1 MKKIDAILNREQEKY
16 PALINKLS
24 MILEPFALLATGNAP
39 VYIGRIAE
47 EMAVKECKECGAFI
61 FSIEGND
68 LAHVDLKK
76 MEASVFGGE
85 HFSISTEDAQSVKNV
100 LEALKHRDGS
110 DNDIDPVRDI
120 IDGSD
125 NDIDLV
131 RDIIDGMPKEL
142 KSLLGAAIAVSRLR
156 KRGDN

>member
-100 LEALKHRDGS
+100 LEALTLLRTLSMVCPRNSNHFS
-110 DNDIDPVRDI
+110 
-120 IDGSD
+120 
-125 NDIDLV
+125 
-131 RDIIDGMPKEL
+131 EL
-142 KSLLGAAIAVSRLR
+142 LLQYQDSAREEITKKVFEDKYHWANLL
-156 KRGDN
+156 

>member
-39 VYIGRIAE
+39 VYVGRIAE

-110 DNDIDPVRDI
+110 DPVKDI
-120 IDGSD
+120 IE
-125 NDIDLV
+125 
-131 RDIIDGMPKEL
+131 GMPKEL
-142 KSLLGAAIAVSRLR
+142 KSLLGAAIVMSKLR
-156 KRGDN
+156 KKGDN

>member
-1 MKKIDAILNREQEKY
+1 MKKIDAILNRKKY
-16 PALINKLS
+16 PTLINKLS

-110 DNDIDPVRDI
+110 DNDPVK
-120 IDGSD
+120 
-125 NDIDLV
+125 
-131 RDIIDGMPKEL
+131 DIIDGMPKEL

>member
-39 VYIGRIAE
+39 VYIGRIAK
-47 EMAVKECKECGAFI
+47 EMAVEECKECGAFI

-100 LEALKHRDGS
+100 LEALKHRD
-110 DNDIDPVRDI
+110 DIDPVK
-120 IDGSD
+120 
-125 NDIDLV
+125 
-131 RDIIDGMPKEL
+131 DIIDGMPKEL

>member
-16 PALINKLS
+16 PTLINKLS

-47 EMAVKECKECGAFI
+47 EMAVKECKECAAFI
-61 FSIEGND
+61 FSIKGND

-100 LEALKHRDGS
+100 LEALKHRD
-110 DNDIDPVRDI
+110 DIDPVK
-120 IDGSD
+120 
-125 NDIDLV
+125 
-131 RDIIDGMPKEL
+131 DIIDGMPKEL
-142 KSLLGAAIAVSRLR
+142 KSFLGAAVVVSRLR

>member
-16 PALINKLS
+16 PTLINKLS

-47 EMAVKECKECGAFI
+47 EVAVKECSGAFI

-110 DNDIDPVRDI
+110 DNDPVK
-120 IDGSD
+120 
-125 NDIDLV
+125 
-131 RDIIDGMPKEL
+131 DIIDGMPKEL
-142 KSLLGAAIAVSRLR
+142 KSLLGAAIVVSRLR

>member
-1 MKKIDAILNREQEKY
+1 MEKIDAILNREQEKY

-47 EMAVKECKECGAFI
+47 EMAVKECGAFI

-100 LEALKHRDGS
+100 LEALKHRDG
-110 DNDIDPVRDI
+110 NDIDPVK
-120 IDGSD
+120 
-125 NDIDLV
+125 
-131 RDIIDGMPKEL
+131 DIIDGMPKEL

>member
-1 MKKIDAILNREQEKY
+1 MKKIDAILNREQEQY
-16 PALINKLS
+16 PALISKLS
-24 MILEPFALLATGNAP
+24 MILEPFALLAVGNAP
-39 VYIGRIAE
+39 VYVGRIVE
-47 EMAVKECKECGAFI
+47 ELGVKQCKDCGAFI
-61 FSIEGND
+61 FNIGGND

-100 LEALKHRDGS
+100 LEALKHRY
-110 DNDIDPVRDI
+110 
-120 IDGSD
+120 GSD

-131 RDIIDGMPKEL
+131 RDTIDGMPKEL

>member
-39 VYIGRIAE
+39 VYVGRIAE

-76 MEASVFGGE
+76 MEAYVFGGE

-100 LEALKHRDGS
+100 LEALKHRD
-110 DNDIDPVRDI
+110 DIDPVK
-120 IDGSD
+120 
-125 NDIDLV
+125 
-131 RDIIDGMPKEL
+131 DIIDGMPKEL

>member
-1 MKKIDAILNREQEKY
+1 MKKIDAILNREQVKY

-24 MILEPFALLATGNAP
+24 MILEPLATGNAP

-100 LEALKHRDGS
+100 LEALNIVMAVIMTLTLLRTLSMVCLRNSNHFSELLLQYQDSAREE
-110 DNDIDPVRDI
+110 IT
-120 IDGSD
+120 
-125 NDIDLV
+125 
-131 RDIIDGMPKEL
+131 KE
-142 KSLLGAAIAVSRLR
+142 GF
-156 KRGDN
+156 

>member
-39 VYIGRIAE
+39 VYIGRIVE

-85 HFSISTEDAQSVKNV
+85 TFSISIEDAESVRNTV
-100 LEALKHRDGS
+100 DALENRKGS
-110 DNDIDPVRDI
+110 DHDIDENPIKDI
-120 IDGSD
+120 IE
-125 NDIDLV
+125 
-131 RDIIDGMPKEL
+131 GMPKEL
-142 KSLLGAAIAVSRLR
+142 KSLLGAAIVMSKLR
-156 KRGDN
+156 KKGDN

>member
-47 EMAVKECKECGAFI
+47 EMAVKECRECSAFI

-110 DNDIDPVRDI
+110 DNDIDPVK
-120 IDGSD
+120 
-125 NDIDLV
+125 
-131 RDIIDGMPKEL
+131 DIIDGMPKEL

>member
-24 MILEPFALLATGNAP
+24 MILEPLATGNAP

-47 EMAVKECKECGAFI
+47 EMAVRGCKECGAFI

-76 MEASVFGGE
+76 MEASVVN
-85 HFSISTEDAQSVKNV
+85 IS
-100 LEALKHRDGS
+100 LYPLKM
-110 DNDIDPVRDI
+110 
-120 IDGSD
+120 
-125 NDIDLV
+125 L
-131 RDIIDGMPKEL
+131 
-142 KSLLGAAIAVSRLR
+142 SL
-156 KRGDN
+156 

>member
-1 MKKIDAILNREQEKY
+1 MW
-16 PALINKLS
+16 
-24 MILEPFALLATGNAP
+24 
-39 VYIGRIAE
+39 
-47 EMAVKECKECGAFI
+47 C

-110 DNDIDPVRDI
+110 DNDIDPVK
-120 IDGSD
+120 
-125 NDIDLV
+125 
-131 RDIIDGMPKEL
+131 DIIDGMPKEL
-142 KSLLGAAIAVSRLR
+142 KSLLGAAIAVSAREEIT
-156 KRGDN
+156 KEGF

>member
-1 MKKIDAILNREQEKY
+1 M
-16 PALINKLS
+16 
-24 MILEPFALLATGNAP
+24 
-39 VYIGRIAE
+39 V
-47 EMAVKECKECGAFI
+47 VKECKECGAFI

-110 DNDIDPVRDI
+110 DNDIDPVK
-120 IDGSD
+120 
-125 NDIDLV
+125 
-131 RDIIDGMPKEL
+131 DIIDGMPKEL

>member
-47 EMAVKECKECGAFI
+47 EIAVKECGAFI

-76 MEASVFGGE
+76 MEASVFGSE

-100 LEALKHRDGS
+100 LEALKHRD
-110 DNDIDPVRDI
+110 DIDPVK
-120 IDGSD
+120 
-125 NDIDLV
+125 
-131 RDIIDGMPKEL
+131 DIIDGMPKEL

>member
-16 PALINKLS
+16 PTLINKLS

-100 LEALKHRDGS
+100 L
-110 DNDIDPVRDI
+110 
-120 IDGSD
+120 
-125 NDIDLV
+125 
-131 RDIIDGMPKEL
+131 
-142 KSLLGAAIAVSRLR
+142 AAIMTLTLLRTLSMVGTQITSRSCYCSIKTPQER
-156 KRGDN
+156 R

>member
-47 EMAVKECKECGAFI
+47 EMAVKECEECGALI

-100 LEALKHRDGS
+100 LEALKHRD
-110 DNDIDPVRDI
+110 DIDPVK
-120 IDGSD
+120 
-125 NDIDLV
+125 
-131 RDIIDGMPKEL
+131 DIIDGMPKEL
-142 KSLLGAAIAVSRLR
+142 KSLLGAAIAISRLR
-156 KRGDN
+156 KKGDN

>member
-1 MKKIDAILNREQEKY
+1 
-16 PALINKLS
+16 
-24 MILEPFALLATGNAP
+24 
-39 VYIGRIAE
+39 
-47 EMAVKECKECGAFI
+47 MAVKECKECGAFI

-110 DNDIDPVRDI
+110 DNDIDPVK
-120 IDGSD
+120 
-125 NDIDLV
+125 
-131 RDIIDGMPKEL
+131 DIIDGMPKEL

>member
-1 MKKIDAILNREQEKY
+1 MKKIDMILNGTKEQY
-16 PALINKLS
+16 PSLISKLS
-24 MILEPFALLATGNAP
+24 NILEPFALLAVGKAP
-39 VYIGRIAE
+39 VYIGRIVE
-47 EMAVKECKECGAFI
+47 ELGVKQCKDCGAFI
-61 FSIEGND
+61 FNIDGNG
-68 LAHVDLKK
+68 LARVDLKK

-110 DNDIDPVRDI
+110 DNDIDPIKDI
-120 IDGSD
+120 IE
-125 NDIDLV
+125 
-131 RDIIDGMPKEL
+131 GMPKEL

>member
-16 PALINKLS
+16 PTLINKLS

-100 LEALKHRDGS
+100 LEALKHRD
-110 DNDIDPVRDI
+110 NDPVK
-120 IDGSD
+120 
-125 NDIDLV
+125 
-131 RDIIDGMPKEL
+131 DIIDGMPKEL
-142 KSLLGAAIAVSRLR
+142 KSLLGAAIVVSRLR

>member
-39 VYIGRIAE
+39 VYIGCIAE

-85 HFSISTEDAQSVKNV
+85 TFSISIEDAESVRNTV
-100 LEALKHRDGS
+100 DALENRKGS
-110 DNDIDPVRDI
+110 DHDIDENPIKDI
-120 IDGSD
+120 IE
-125 NDIDLV
+125 
-131 RDIIDGMPKEL
+131 GMPKEL
-142 KSLLGAAIAVSRLR
+142 KSLLGAAIVMSKLR
-156 KRGDN
+156 KKGDN

>member
-1 MKKIDAILNREQEKY
+1 MKKIDAILNREQY

-100 LEALKHRDGS
+100 LEALEHRD
-110 DNDIDPVRDI
+110 PVK
-120 IDGSD
+120 
-125 NDIDLV
+125 
-131 RDIIDGMPKEL
+131 DIIDGMPKEL

>member
-1 MKKIDAILNREQEKY
+1 MKKIDTILNREQEKY

-47 EMAVKECKECGAFI
+47 EMAVKECKECGAFT

-100 LEALKHRDGS
+100 LGALKHRDGS
-110 DNDIDPVRDI
+110 D
-120 IDGSD
+120 
-125 NDIDLV
+125 IDLV
-131 RDIIDGMPKEL
+131 KDIIDGMPKEL

>member
-16 PALINKLS
+16 PTLINKLS

-39 VYIGRIAE
+39 VYIGRIAK

-100 LEALKHRDGS
+100 LEALKHR
-110 DNDIDPVRDI
+110 
-120 IDGSD
+120 

-131 RDIIDGMPKEL
+131 KDIIDGMPKEL

-156 KRGDN
+156 KRG

>member
-1 MKKIDAILNREQEKY
+1 
-16 PALINKLS
+16 

-110 DNDIDPVRDI
+110 DNDI
-120 IDGSD
+120 
-125 NDIDLV
+125 
-131 RDIIDGMPKEL
+131 IDGMPKEL